1 LERLLELPFG
11 LLCLDHG
18 RPFVDDKAAIRE
30 LLDADGAS

>member
-18 RPFVDDKAAIRE
+18 RPFVDGKAAIRE